1 MPKRFTDT
9 EKWKKPFIRSLEG
22 PYKLLWFYILDDC
35 DHAGIWQVDMEV
47 ACIRIG
53 EDVTLDRAIE
63 LFDGR
68 AILIDSGKL
77 FVPDFIDFQYGQLNP
92 ANRLHASVIS
102 ILKKFNLYD
111 PQQGATKPLV
121 RSSEGPKDKDKVKD
135 KDKDKE
141 KDKVKETR
149 AEIVFPFDSPRF
161 KQVWAA
167 WIQYRNEI
175 KKPYKSDMAIQA
187 ALKKLSEHPEEVAIK
202 MLEESISNQWQG
214 IFEIK
219 KQNNNHNEHKQSTRE
234 QLTNLFDRVGKVQGG
249 QPGMPPSAGGNG
261 QWQ

>member
-1 MPKRFTDT
+1 MAKRFTDT
-9 EKWKKPFIRSLEG
+9 EKWKKPFIRGLQG

-35 DHAGIWQVDMEV
+35 DHAGVWQIDMEV

-53 EDVTLDRAIE
+53 EQVTLDGAIE
-63 LFDGR
+63 AFGDHVF
-68 AILIDSGKL
+68 LIDSGKL
-77 FVPDFIDFQYGQLNP
+77 FVPDFITFQYGELKEV
-92 ANRLHASVIS
+92 NRMHASVIS

-111 PQQGATKPLV
+111 PEQGATKPLV
-121 RSSEGPKDKDKVKD
+121 SPFQGAKDKDKVKD
-135 KDKDKE
+135 KE
-141 KDKVKETR
+141 QYKDKVKEAR
-149 AEIVFPFDSPRF
+149 SEIIFPFDSPQF
-161 KQVWAA
+161 KTAWAA
-167 WIQYRNEI
+167 WITYRGEI

-202 MLEESISNQWQG
+202 MIEESISNQWQG

-261 QWQ
+261 HWQ